1 MNEFKIIND
10 YFKVLSKKN
19 PAAKNLND
27 DVFFDSKSGMVISI
41 DTYNSNVHFKGF
53 KYPYLII
60 KKIIRSSLS
69 DIICKGVIPKYYFLS
84 GGGNKNTFTKRNLSL
99 ISKSLKEEQKK
110 YSIKIGGGDT
120 VYSKIPTFTVTTIGL
135 SKSIIER
142 NKAKIQD
149 DIYVTGNLGDSF
161 LGLKFIKNNKI
172 GPKKFQKYFIN
183 KYYCPEIPFHFSK
196 TLKNFANTSIDI
208 SDGLISDMYRLINK
222 QNLSFEIDLNSIPIS
237 RNLTTYLKNYNKKK
251 QELVF
256 NGDDYQLLFTSSKKN
271 RRKIST
277 IAQKMNQKITI
288 IGKINNTYKSNIL
301 KLGNKSLKLA
311 KYKNFTKYK
320 RIKPKNIKEILELNN
335 YVRLKINSKSI

>member
-120 VYSKIPTFTVTTIGL
+120 VYSKIPTFTVTTIGF

-208 SDGLISDMYRLINK
+208 SDGLISDIYRLINK

-288 IGKINNTYKSNIL
+288 IGKINKSYKSNIL

-311 KYKNFTKYK
+311 KYKGYSHKF
-320 RIKPKNIKEILELNN
+320 
-335 YVRLKINSKSI
+335 

>member
-27 DVFFDSKSGMVISI
+27 DVFFDNKNGMVISI

-120 VYSKIPTFTVTTIGL
+120 VYSKIPTFTVTTIGF

-142 NKAKIQD
+142 NKAKIKD

-161 LGLKFIKNNKI
+161 LGLKFIKNNII
-172 GPKKFQKYFIN
+172 GPKKLQKYFIN
-183 KYYCPEIPFHFSK
+183 KYYCPEIPFNFSK
-196 TLKNFANTSIDI
+196 KLKNFANTSIDI

-237 RNLTTYLKNYNKKK
+237 RNLTTYLKNNNKKK

-271 RRKIST
+271 RRKISA

-288 IGKINNTYKSNIL
+288 IGKINNSYKSNIL

-311 KYKNFTKYK
+311 KYKGYSHKF
-320 RIKPKNIKEILELNN
+320 
-335 YVRLKINSKSI
+335 

>member
-120 VYSKIPTFTVTTIGL
+120 VYSKIPTFTVTTIGF

-142 NKAKIQD
+142 NKAKIKD

-172 GPKKFQKYFIN
+172 EPKKFQKYFIN

-288 IGKINNTYKSNIL
+288 IGKINNSYKSNIL

-311 KYKNFTKYK
+311 KYKGYSHKF
-320 RIKPKNIKEILELNN
+320 
-335 YVRLKINSKSI
+335 

>member
-120 VYSKIPTFTVTTIGL
+120 VYSKIPTFTVTTIGFA
-135 SKSIIER
+135 KSIIER

-288 IGKINNTYKSNIL
+288 IGKINNSYKSNIL
-301 KLGNKSLKLA
+301 KLGNKPLKLA
-311 KYKNFTKYK
+311 KYKGYSHKF
-320 RIKPKNIKEILELNN
+320 
-335 YVRLKINSKSI
+335 

>member
-1 MNEFKIIND
+1 MTHWEKVLEKIMNEFKIIND

-120 VYSKIPTFTVTTIGL
+120 VYSKIPTFTVTTIGFA
-135 SKSIIER
+135 KSIIER

-288 IGKINNTYKSNIL
+288 IGKINNSYKSNIL
-301 KLGNKSLKLA
+301 KLGNKPLKLA
-311 KYKNFTKYK
+311 KYKGYSHKF
-320 RIKPKNIKEILELNN
+320 
-335 YVRLKINSKSI
+335 

>member
-120 VYSKIPTFTVTTIGL
+120 VYSKIPTFTVTTIGFA
-135 SKSIIER
+135 KSIIKR

-288 IGKINNTYKSNIL
+288 IGKINNSYKSNIL

-311 KYKNFTKYK
+311 KYKGYSHKF
-320 RIKPKNIKEILELNN
+320 
-335 YVRLKINSKSI
+335 

>member
-120 VYSKIPTFTVTTIGL
+120 VYSKIPTFTVTTIGFA
-135 SKSIIER
+135 KSIIER

-288 IGKINNTYKSNIL
+288 IGKINNSYKSNIL

-311 KYKNFTKYK
+311 KYKGYSHKF
-320 RIKPKNIKEILELNN
+320 
-335 YVRLKINSKSI
+335 

>member
-120 VYSKIPTFTVTTIGL
+120 VYSKIPTFTVTTIGF

-288 IGKINNTYKSNIL
+288 IGKINNSYKSNIL

-311 KYKNFTKYK
+311 KYKGYSHKF
-320 RIKPKNIKEILELNN
+320 
-335 YVRLKINSKSI
+335 

>member
-142 NKAKIQD
+142 NKAKIKD

-288 IGKINNTYKSNIL
+288 IGKINNSYKSNIL

-311 KYKNFTKYK
+311 KYKGYSHKF
-320 RIKPKNIKEILELNN
+320 
-335 YVRLKINSKSI
+335 

>member
-120 VYSKIPTFTVTTIGL
+120 VYSKIPTFTVTTIGFA
-135 SKSIIER
+135 KSIIER

-271 RRKIST
+271 RRKISS

-288 IGKINNTYKSNIL
+288 IGKINKSYKSNIL

-311 KYKNFTKYK
+311 KYKGYSHKF
-320 RIKPKNIKEILELNN
+320 
-335 YVRLKINSKSI
+335 

>member
-1 MNEFKIIND
+1 MTHWENVLEKIMNEFKIIND

-120 VYSKIPTFTVTTIGL
+120 VYSKIPTFTVTTIGF

-142 NKAKIQD
+142 NKAKIKD

-251 QELVF
+251 QEIVF

-288 IGKINNTYKSNIL
+288 IGKINKV
-301 KLGNKSLKLA
+301 
-311 KYKNFTKYK
+311 TKAIY
-320 RIKPKNIKEILELNN
+320 
-335 YVRLKINSKSI
+335 

>member
-1 MNEFKIIND
+1 MIILK
-10 YFKVLSKKN
+10 FCLKKN

-27 DVFFDSKSGMVISI
+27 DVFFDNKNGMVISI

-99 ISKSLKEEQKK
+99 ISRSLKEEQKK

-120 VYSKIPTFTVTTIGL
+120 VYSKIPTFTVTTIGF

-142 NKAKIQD
+142 NKAKIKD

-183 KYYCPEIPFHFSK
+183 KYYCPEIPFNFSK
-196 TLKNFANTSIDI
+196 KLKNFANTSIDI

-237 RNLTTYLKNYNKKK
+237 RNLTTYLKNNNKKK

-256 NGDDYQLLFTSSKKN
+256 NGDDYQLLFTSSKKY
-271 RRKIST
+271 RRKISA

-288 IGKINNTYKSNIL
+288 IGKINNSYKSNIL

-311 KYKNFTKYK
+311 KYKGYSHKF
-320 RIKPKNIKEILELNN
+320 
-335 YVRLKINSKSI
+335 

>member
-120 VYSKIPTFTVTTIGL
+120 VYSKIPTFTVTTIGF

-142 NKAKIQD
+142 NKAKIKD

-271 RRKIST
+271 RRKISA

-288 IGKINNTYKSNIL
+288 IGKINKSYKSNIL

-311 KYKNFTKYK
+311 KYKGYSHKF
-320 RIKPKNIKEILELNN
+320 
-335 YVRLKINSKSI
+335 

>member
-120 VYSKIPTFTVTTIGL
+120 VYSKIPTFTVTTIGF

-142 NKAKIQD
+142 NKAKIKD

-237 RNLTTYLKNYNKKK
+237 RNLTTYLKNFNKKK

-271 RRKIST
+271 RRKISA

-288 IGKINNTYKSNIL
+288 IGKINKSYKSNIL

-311 KYKNFTKYK
+311 KYKGYSHKF
-320 RIKPKNIKEILELNN
+320 
-335 YVRLKINSKSI
+335 

>member
-142 NKAKIQD
+142 NKAKIKD

-251 QELVF
+251 QEFVF

-271 RRKIST
+271 RRKISA

-288 IGKINNTYKSNIL
+288 IGKINNSYKSNIL

-311 KYKNFTKYK
+311 KYKGYSHKF
-320 RIKPKNIKEILELNN
+320 
-335 YVRLKINSKSI
+335 

>member
-142 NKAKIQD
+142 NKAKIKD

-271 RRKIST
+271 RRKISA

-288 IGKINNTYKSNIL
+288 IGKINNSYKSNIL

-311 KYKNFTKYK
+311 KYKGYSHKF
-320 RIKPKNIKEILELNN
+320 
-335 YVRLKINSKSI
+335 

>member
-120 VYSKIPTFTVTTIGL
+120 VYSKIPTFTVTTIGF

-142 NKAKIQD
+142 NKAKIKD

-237 RNLTTYLKNYNKKK
+237 RNLTTYLKNFNKKK

-271 RRKIST
+271 RRKISA

-288 IGKINNTYKSNIL
+288 IGQINTKSKNYLLYNRRIPIKYL
-301 KLGNKSLKLA
+301 KYQGYSHL
-311 KYKNFTKYK
+311 F
-320 RIKPKNIKEILELNN
+320 
-335 YVRLKINSKSI
+335 

>member
-10 YFKVLSKKN
+10 YFKILSKKN

-120 VYSKIPTFTVTTIGL
+120 VYSKIPTFTVTTIGFA
-135 SKSIIER
+135 KSIIER

-288 IGKINNTYKSNIL
+288 IGKINNSYKSNIL

-311 KYKNFTKYK
+311 KYKGYSHKF
-320 RIKPKNIKEILELNN
+320 
-335 YVRLKINSKSI
+335 

>member
-142 NKAKIQD
+142 NKAKIKD

-172 GPKKFQKYFIN
+172 GPKKLQKYFIN

-222 QNLSFEIDLNSIPIS
+222 QNLSFEIYLNSIPIS

-271 RRKIST
+271 RRKISA

-288 IGKINNTYKSNIL
+288 IGKINNSYKSNIL

-311 KYKNFTKYK
+311 KYKGYSHKF
-320 RIKPKNIKEILELNN
+320 
-335 YVRLKINSKSI
+335 

>member
-1 MNEFKIIND
+1 MTHWEKVLEKIMNEFKIIND

-120 VYSKIPTFTVTTIGL
+120 VYSKIPTFTVTTIGF

-142 NKAKIQD
+142 NKAKIKD

-237 RNLTTYLKNYNKKK
+237 RNLTTYLKNFNKKK

-271 RRKIST
+271 RRKISA

-288 IGKINNTYKSNIL
+288 IGKINKSYKSNIL

-311 KYKNFTKYK
+311 KYKGYSHKF
-320 RIKPKNIKEILELNN
+320 
-335 YVRLKINSKSI
+335 

>member
-120 VYSKIPTFTVTTIGL
+120 VYSKIPTFTVTTIGF

-142 NKAKIQD
+142 NKAKIKD

-271 RRKIST
+271 RRKISA

-288 IGKINNTYKSNIL
+288 IGKINNSYKSNIL

-311 KYKNFTKYK
+311 KYKGYSHKF
-320 RIKPKNIKEILELNN
+320 
-335 YVRLKINSKSI
+335 

>member
-1 MNEFKIIND
+1 MTHWEKVLEKIKNKIKIIND

-142 NKAKIQD
+142 NKAKIKD

-271 RRKIST
+271 RRKISA

-288 IGKINNTYKSNIL
+288 IGKINNSYKSNIL

-311 KYKNFTKYK
+311 KYKGYSHKF
-320 RIKPKNIKEILELNN
+320 
-335 YVRLKINSKSI
+335 

>member
-120 VYSKIPTFTVTTIGL
+120 VYSKIPTFTVTTIGF

-142 NKAKIQD
+142 NKAKIKD

-237 RNLTTYLKNYNKKK
+237 RNLTTYLKNFNKKK

-271 RRKIST
+271 RRKISA

-288 IGKINNTYKSNIL
+288 IGKINKSYKSNIL

-311 KYKNFTKYK
+311 NYKGYSHKF
-320 RIKPKNIKEILELNN
+320 
-335 YVRLKINSKSI
+335 

>member
-120 VYSKIPTFTVTTIGL
+120 VYSKIPTFTVTTIGF

-237 RNLTTYLKNYNKKK
+237 RNLTTCLKNYNKKK

-288 IGKINNTYKSNIL
+288 IGKINNSYKSNIL

-311 KYKNFTKYK
+311 KYKGYSHKF
-320 RIKPKNIKEILELNN
+320 
-335 YVRLKINSKSI
+335 